1 MRLSPLA
8 QKWLMKHHGHR
19 PQVKFFSKMPFNVQT
34 LLKGRG
40 TCVIDKIWQVWE
52 NRTIQFRKSDY
63 PILEVSELN
72 Q

>member
-1 MRLSPLA
+1 MADETPWTSPSG
-8 QKWLMKHHGHR
+8 QF
-19 PQVKFFSKMPFNVQT
+19 FFSKMPFNVQT

-63 PILEVSELN
+63 PILEVLELN